1 MSATSDTPS
10 AAAAP
15 APPRIRLTAADREFL
30 PAALEILE
38 TPPSPVRIWLMAGIC
53 AFVVTALA
61 WAFIGKLDIIA
72 IAQGKIQSVGR
83 VKLVQ
88 PVETGKVRAVL
99 VENGKHVAENE
110 VVVELDYAETRADID
125 ALVASL
131 ASYQAEVLRRTAAI
145 KAAASRAFAPPIID
159 WPTDIPRNII
169 TRESRVL
176 SGDLSQLSAA
186 LDSLKAQRDQKDAER
201 ARLAETIASQ
211 GKQLAIGGERVDL
224 RSALEKEKLGSRLNR
239 LDAEES
245 LQQQRTSLAQQKGQ
259 LAEAVAAIEVL
270 QRDSAKTVES
280 FVAENG
286 QKLADAKRQV
296 EELSQRLI
304 KARVKGDHMT
314 LRAPVAGVVQNLS
327 INSIGQVVM
336 PGDEVMR
343 IVPDD
348 AGFEIECYMPN
359 KDIGFVS
366 VGQEAVVKIE
376 SYPFTRYG
384 TLPAR
389 VSKVGKDA
397 IPEPEAA
404 QQEAGQDKARKSTM
418 TGGAERTQN
427 LYFPVTLTPGQTT
440 IGGDEALPISNGM
453 AVTVE
458 IKTGERRLIDYIFSP
473 LVEVG
478 SRALK
483 ER

>member
-1 MSATSDTPS
+1 M
-10 AAAAP
+10 
-15 APPRIRLTAADREFL
+15 
-30 PAALEILE
+30 
-38 TPPSPVRIWLMAGIC
+38 
-53 AFVVTALA
+53 
-61 WAFIGKLDIIA
+61 
-72 IAQGKIQSVGR
+72 
-83 VKLVQ
+83 
-88 PVETGKVRAVL
+88 
-99 VENGKHVAENE
+99 
-110 VVVELDYAETRADID
+110 
-125 ALVASL
+125 
-131 ASYQAEVLRRTAAI
+131 
-145 KAAASRAFAPPIID
+145 
-159 WPTDIPRNII
+159 
-169 TRESRVL
+169 
-176 SGDLSQLSAA
+176 SAA

-286 QKLADAKRQV
+286 QKLADAERQV

-397 IPEPEAA
+397 IPKPEAA